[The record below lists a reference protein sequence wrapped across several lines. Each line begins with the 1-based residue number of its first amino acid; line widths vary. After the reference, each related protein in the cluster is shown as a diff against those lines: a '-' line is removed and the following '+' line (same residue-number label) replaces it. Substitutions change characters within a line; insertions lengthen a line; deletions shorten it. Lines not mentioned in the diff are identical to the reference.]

1 MSKNLFEQIDE
12 EKKDIPKIDKALKQ
26 AKNIN
31 IILSKSINF
40 DYDYLFLHG
49 NYFRKYIPI
58 MCLKWTI

>member
-12 EKKDIPKIDKALKQ
+12 EKKDIPKIDKALKL
-26 AKNIN
+26 KKEYNER
-31 IILSKSINF
+31 KSINF